1 MEIRFTFQH
10 EQIGLRINSFPS
22 LLVGSQIEGRLAS
35 TLGWTGKT
43 KGLSQRF
50 MVLFALLA
58 LARKLPSET
67 QQQLSIYCD
76 DSGNI
81 RLDDLRRFSPFS
93 GTASCSITKRDICN
107 HFHLSTGSNDSF
119 LSLQS
124 LNRGDHGSDQLCM
137 NCAPDDI
144 QFESAKQIFQWLV
157 GFIEFPALEQATES
171 QDNSNSTGLRPDW
184 QIHVDELQLSKAGF
198 SPRRPID
205 HPLGFFGRNYEI
217 RSLFSWLSRTPLQ
230 NTAILGPRISG
241 KTSLLRHIF
250 HINMGISLRPDQ
262 QAVLPIVL
270 PRFSMIYIDFEMP
283 RMQQLPGL
291 QKFILSS
298 LGIDGQGQCQLDRFV
313 DILSEKIQTPT
324 VLIMDNISAG
334 MKANSQKSDE
344 FSLGD
349 VFWDSMRALVSTYT
363 NGKLAFI
370 VSAREETEALASKYH
385 YSSSFFNIFRSLR
398 LGPLSN
404 DAAVALV
411 DKSPIPFSGNDKDWI
426 LRLCRGWP
434 GLLQIACDRCL
445 EAMQNKIPTEFW
457 RAEIRREIEAAAASH
472 QGIDI

>member
-22 LLVGSQIEGRLAS
+22 LLIGSQIEGRLAS
-35 TLGWTGKT
+35 TMGWTGKT

-67 QQQLSIYCD
+67 QQQLAIYCD

-107 HFHLSTGSNDSF
+107 HFHLFSGDKDSF

-124 LNRGDHGSDQLCM
+124 LNRGDHGSDLISM

-157 GFIEFPALEQATES
+157 GLIEPPALEQPTES
-171 QDNSNSTGLRPDW
+171 QDHSNSTGLRPDW
-184 QIHVDELQLSKAGF
+184 QIHTDELPLSNIGF

-205 HPLGFFGRNYEI
+205 HPLSFFGRNNEI
-217 RSLFSWLSRTPLQ
+217 KSLLSWLSRTTLQ

-250 HINMGISLRPDQ
+250 HINMGVSLRPDQ
-262 QAVLPIVL
+262 QALLPNVL
-270 PRFSMIYIDFEMP
+270 PRFSMIYIDFEIP

-324 VLIMDNISAG
+324 VIMMDNISAG

-370 VSAREETEALASKYH
+370 VSAREGTEALASKYH

-398 LGPLSN
+398 LGPLSD

-411 DKSPIPFSGNDKDWI
+411 DTSPIRFSSNDTDWI